1 MANVLVW
8 SSLRSHTGGQ
18 ANLQIEAR
26 TVRELLDRLGD
37 SYPGLKPQLQRG
49 VSVAIDGVIYRDG
62 WLENLKPDSEVV
74 LLPRMV
80 GG

>member
-18 ANLQIEAR
+18 ANLQIEAG

>member
-8 SSLRSHTGGQ
+8 SSLRSHTGGR
-18 ANLQIEAR
+18 ANLQIEAGN
-26 TVRELLDRLGD
+26 VRELLDKLAET
-37 SYPGLKPQLQRG
+37 YPGLQPQLKRG
-49 VSVAIDGVIYRDG
+49 VSVSIDGVIFRDG
-62 WLENLKPDSEVV
+62 WLEPLKPESEVV

>member
-1 MANVLVW
+1 MANVLIW

-26 TVRELLDRLGD
+26 TVRQLLDHLAAT
-37 SYPGLKPQLQRG
+37 YPGLKPQLQRG
-49 VSVAIDGVIYRDG
+49 VSVSIDGVIYRDG
-62 WLENLKPDSEVV
+62 WLETLKPDSEVV

>member
-1 MANVLVW
+1 MANVLIW

-18 ANLQIEAR
+18 ANLQIEAG
-26 TVRELLDRLGD
+26 TVRQLLDHLAKT
-37 SYPGLKPQLQRG
+37 YPGLKPQLQRG
-49 VSVAIDGVIYRDG
+49 VSVSIDGVIYRDG

>member
-18 ANLQIEAR
+18 ANLQIEAK
-26 TVRELLDRLGD
+26 TVRELLDKLAAD
-37 SYPGLKPQLQRG
+37 YPGLKPQLQRG
-49 VSVAIDGVIYRDG
+49 VSVSIDGVIFRDG
-62 WLENLKPDSEVV
+62 WLERLNPESEVV

>member
-1 MANVLVW
+1 MANVLIW

-26 TVRELLDRLGD
+26 TVRALLDQLAET
-37 SYPGLKPQLQRG
+37 YPGLKPQLQRG
-49 VSVAIDGVIYRDG
+49 VSVSIDGVIYRDG
-62 WLENLKPDSEVV
+62 WLETLKPDSEVV

>member
-1 MANVLVW
+1 MANVLIW

-18 ANLQIEAR
+18 ANLQIEAK
-26 TVRELLDRLGD
+26 TVREMLDKLSD
-37 SYPGLKPQLQRG
+37 AHPGLKPQIQRG
-49 VSVAIDGVIYRDG
+49 VSVSIDGVIYRDG

>member
-1 MANVLVW
+1 LANVLIW

-18 ANLQIEAR
+18 ANLQIEAK
-26 TVRELLDRLGD
+26 TVREMLDKLSD
-37 SYPGLKPQLQRG
+37 AHPGLKPQIQRG
-49 VSVAIDGVIYRDG
+49 VSVSIDGVIYRDG
-62 WLENLKPDSEVV
+62 WLETLKADSEVV

>member
-1 MANVLVW
+1 MANVLIW

-18 ANLQIEAR
+18 ANLQIEAGN
-26 TVRELLDRLGD
+26 VREMLDKLGD

-49 VSVAIDGVIYRDG
+49 VSVSIDGIIFRDG
-62 WLENLKPDSEVV
+62 WLEPLKPESEVV

>member
-1 MANVLVW
+1 MANVLIW

-18 ANLQIEAR
+18 ANLQIEAK
-26 TVRELLDRLGD
+26 TVRALLDHL
-37 SYPGLKPQLQRG
+37 SKTYPGLKPQIQRG
-49 VSVAIDGVIYRDG
+49 VSVSIDGVIYRDG

>member
-1 MANVLVW
+1 MANVLIW
-8 SSLRSHTGGQ
+8 SSLRSHTGGK

-26 TVRELLDRLGD
+26 TVRELLDRLAET
-37 SYPGLKPQLQRG
+37 YPGLKPQIQRG
-49 VSVAIDGVIYRDG
+49 VSVSIDGVIFRDG
-62 WLENLKPDSEVV
+62 WLETLKPESEVV

>member
-1 MANVLVW
+1 LANVLIW

-18 ANLQIEAR
+18 ANLQIEAK
-26 TVRELLDRLGD
+26 TVRQLLDKLVD
-37 SYPGLKPQLQRG
+37 AHPGLKPQIQRG
-49 VSVAIDGVIYRDG
+49 VSVSIDGVIYRDG
-62 WLENLKPDSEVV
+62 WLETLNPDSEVV

>member
-1 MANVLVW
+1 MANVLIW

-18 ANLQIEAR
+18 ASLQIEAR
-26 TVRELLDRLGD
+26 TVRQLLDHLGET
-37 SYPGLKPQLQRG
+37 YPGLKPQLQRG
-49 VSVAIDGVIYRDG
+49 VSVSIDGVIYRDG

>member
-1 MANVLVW
+1 MANVLIW

-18 ANLQIEAR
+18 ANLQIEAK
-26 TVRELLDRLGD
+26 TVRQLLDQL
-37 SYPGLKPQLQRG
+37 SETYPGLKPQIQRG
-49 VSVAIDGVIYRDG
+49 VSVSIDGVIYRDG
-62 WLENLKPDSEVV
+62 WLESLKPDSEVV

>member
-1 MANVLVW
+1 MANVLIW

-18 ANLQIEAR
+18 ANLRIEAK
-26 TVRELLDRLGD
+26 TVREMLDKLGD
-37 SYPGLKPQLQRG
+37 AHPGLKPQLQRG
-49 VSVAIDGVIYRDG
+49 VSVSIDGVIYRDG
-62 WLENLKPDSEVV
+62 WLETLKPDSEVV